1 MIRNRCLDNFNKLCC
16 FLPKLQFPCLVLNS
30 RHIQENH
37 LLSIQSIQS
46 RLPVSVT
53 IYGAFIPT
61 PKSRHENFFKILNLN
76 EICRLGDIHKIKLL
90 LKGSYDVLL
99 LWWGIVLIFFW
110 KKNRF
115 IAMLKI
121 EKIRFFFPSN
131 STCSKTLHISLS

>member
-1 MIRNRCLDNFNKLCC
+1 M
-16 FLPKLQFPCLVLNS
+16 
-30 RHIQENH
+30 
-37 LLSIQSIQS
+37 LLSSKITISLSCFKFPSHTRKPPFINPVHS
-46 RLPVSVT
+46 VTFATVSVT